1 MPSNRSAPGEEH
13 DSERDMPFVSKRTL
27 ELDSHRPLTTE
38 RYTEPP
44 SELRR
49 LIHAGLGTSPL
60 SRRED
65 TFEKEDRVRVIPG
78 VNQRLKASE
87 TGRQPRQIV

>member
-1 MPSNRSAPGEEH
+1 
-13 DSERDMPFVSKRTL
+13 MPFVSKRTL
-27 ELDSHRPLTTE
+27 ELDSHRPLTTA

-49 LIHAGLGTSPL
+49 QIHANLGTSPL
-60 SRRED
+60 TRREE
-65 TFEKEDRVRVIPG
+65 TIEKEDRIRMIPG

-87 TGRQPRQIV
+87 TGRQPRQIVQPVSHTT